1 MEKDNHMTKRN
12 SRSSKCKNQGNGKE
26 KHQKSNHQIQN
37 EKYNKGNILPNHK
50 NTKYM
55 NKKSKD
61 L

>member
-1 MEKDNHMTKRN
+1 MVQKRHEKT
-12 SRSSKCKNQGNGKE
+12 
-26 KHQKSNHQIQN
+26 NHQIQN
-37 EKYNKGNILPNHK
+37 EKYNKGTILPNHN